1 MKRLP
6 LKSEYLDFMRSI
18 RPRIASTTYTRKL
31 WQIGAFCRW
40 LENKN
45 LRYTKVKQPD
55 VERFLLSLTCSLL
68 FRKSMCGVVREFYDF
83 LKIRCPRPLKN
94 PASGIE
100 FTHDNSRKL
109 PKTPSQAAV
118 DKIFVRLYEQ
128 DGDLRIR
135 DRLMAELAYGSGLR
149 RAELVRLNVEDIN
162 LETATAWVMGKGGKP
177 RLVPLTRRALGAMR
191 ELTARRSAPRGP
203 LFVSLSGRR
212 LGVAGIYKAMRY
224 RIGIRPH
231 LLRHACAT
239 HMLKNGCGVRVI
251 QELLGHKRLDTTYIY
266 TEVDRENLREIIAK
280 SHPRNILIT

>member
-18 RPRIASTTYTRKL
+18 RPRVASTTYTRKL

-55 VERFLLSLTCSLL
+55 IERFLLSLTCSLL

-118 DKIFVRLYEQ
+118 DKIFARLYEKN
-128 DGDLRIR
+128 DDLHIR

-149 RAELVRLNVEDIN
+149 RAELARLNVEDID
-162 LETATAWVMGKGGKP
+162 LETATAWVMGKGGIP
-177 RLVPLTRRALGAMR
+177 RLVPLTTRTLEAMR
-191 ELTARRSAPRGP
+191 EFIGRRPAPRGP
-203 LFVSLSGRR
+203 LLVSLYGRR
-212 LGVAGIYKAMRY
+212 LGVGGVYKVMRY

-231 LLRHACAT
+231 MLRHACAT